1 MLSWLWLIISLATT
15 LFTDLLLW
23 RTWGGSGLGLEHGYS
38 IERGLT
44 WLWLEAMWLL
54 NRVHRF

>member
-1 MLSWLWLIISLATT
+1 MALV
-15 LFTDLLLW
+15 LW